1 MQDRNPRAFV
11 FTATGG
17 DYFRIWIVNL
27 LLSIVTIGFY
37 SPWAKVRRLR
47 YFYGN
52 TLVDGS
58 PFDFHGSPIA
68 LLKGRII
75 GIVLLLAY
83 SQTARFSLTLWLVV
97 VAGVIVLFPWLLW
110 KSLRFR
116 LANSSWR
123 GIRFGFDGTVAEA
136 YLTFI
141 PVILMVL
148 GPAIALILSQHLM
161 LTGEPEQL
169 PVPYLVASGAVLV
182 LAPWFYFR
190 LRAYQHRHARL
201 GATRFAFD
209 GTVGGAYWIAFLS
222 FLLILGFALVAALA
236 GGLVGAAA
244 YYGSRGLLGRNVGFV
259 PGIFAVVVGYVVLL
273 SWSSQPMALIQNYVW
288 SHSTLGDAR
297 FTSRVGRVRLWWIQA
312 VNIGLTF
319 ATLGFFWPFAVVRS
333 MRYRIEQMAW
343 DGDSG
348 VIEAGATD
356 RVGAAGEE
364 SADLFGLD
372 LAL

>member
-1 MQDRNPRAFV
+1 MQDRHPRAFV

-58 PFDFHGSPIA
+58 PFDFHGSPVA

-97 VAGVIVLFPWLLW
+97 VAGVVALFPWLLW

-116 LANSSWR
+116 LANSSYR
-123 GIRFGFDGTVAEA
+123 GIRFGFDGTVGEA
-136 YLTFI
+136 YLTFV

-148 GPAIALILSQHLM
+148 GPAIALILSQQLM
-161 LTGEPEQL
+161 MTDAPDRL
-169 PVPYLVASGAVLV
+169 PVPYLIATGAVLV

-209 GTVGGAYWIAFLS
+209 GSVGGAYWIAFLS
-222 FLLILGFALVAALA
+222 LLLVLGFALVA
-236 GGLVGAAA
+236 
-244 YYGSRGLLGRNVGFV
+244 GLLGAATGFV
-259 PGIFAVVVGYVVLL
+259 TYLGMKGLHVGNGFVAGIPAVVIGYVVLL
-273 SWSSQPMALIQNYVW
+273 SWGSQPMAMIQNYVW
-288 SHSTLGDAR
+288 GHSTLGGAR
-297 FTSRVGRVRLWWIQA
+297 FTSDVGRFRLWWIQV

-319 ATLGFFWPFAVVRS
+319 VTLGLFWPFAVVRS
-333 MRYRIEQMAW
+333 MRYRIERMTW

-348 VIEAGATD
+348 AIEAGATD
-356 RVGAAGEE
+356 RVGATGEE
-364 SADLFGLD
+364 SADLFGLE